1 MAADISRSMGVVPS
15 LIPKGRGIFD
25 VAVDGEIVY
34 SKYETGTFPD
44 NDQLVSLLL
53 SIHGER
59 GK

>member
-1 MAADISRSMGVVPS
+1 MGVEPS

-44 NDQLVSLLL
+44 NDQLVNLLL
-53 SIHGER
+53 SIDAER
-59 GK
+59 EH

>member
-1 MAADISRSMGVVPS
+1 MGVEPS

-25 VAVDGEIVY
+25 VAVDDEIVY

-44 NDQLVSLLL
+44 NDQLVNLLL

-59 GK
+59 KQ